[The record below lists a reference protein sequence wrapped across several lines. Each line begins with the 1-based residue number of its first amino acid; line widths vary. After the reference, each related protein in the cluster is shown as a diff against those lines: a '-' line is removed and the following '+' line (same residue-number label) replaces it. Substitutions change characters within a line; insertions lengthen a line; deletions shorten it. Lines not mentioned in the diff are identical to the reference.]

1 MVNEGVAPEYG
12 TPTTSGLRAIP
23 GTGVKTL
30 KGGLCNR
37 ASSSL
42 CLMGIGG
49 VGGGALNGT
58 RMVRTCLCDGN
69 PLGGRGAWDTSTP
82 YGFLAICIAGNGTP
96 AYLGLN
102 MYGIFGS
109 GH

>member
-1 MVNEGVAPEYG
+1 
-12 TPTTSGLRAIP
+12 
-23 GTGVKTL
+23 
-30 KGGLCNR
+30 
-37 ASSSL
+37 
-42 CLMGIGG
+42 MGIGG

-82 YGFLAICIAGNGTP
+82 YGFLAICVAGNGTP

-102 MYGIFGS
+102 MYGIFGIGTLIRGGGTWGLNLCLKGS
-109 GH
+109 GTVMVTPD